1 MSVRN
6 YPENGT
12 CSYVRETWQQDL
24 IGNNLCLLQIHL
36 FHLVSQLAEGSA
48 HSEAPHTFL
57 LLIHCNL
64 RRNRPQIHLG
74 EENRLKITH
83 SSKNVSKL
91 SLEINWI
98 SFHRDDWVS
107 KSLLK
112 ATLSYLFFWK
122 HLMLSFVSVYFQ
134 FLVNSI
140 ILNNY
145 QQHTRLS
152 ELLLC
157 QSLTTIFVFNPNQ
170 NRTIEVVKE
179 SLSNMIFKC
188 HFKVDFC
195 MYFTHNRY
203 I

>member
-1 MSVRN
+1 MKDQSKCYKYIQQGSKSPENFLCQSLLVFCKLYPTQKLPTYLTEISNCQVHSCKLLPYWFSQVEAQRAASPDSNAQKYTCKFKYSILIIISLSPNILIVQFKQNVTMSVRN

-74 EENRLKITH
+74 EENSLKITH

-91 SLEINWI
+91 SLEIN
-98 SFHRDDWVS
+98 
-107 KSLLK
+107 
-112 ATLSYLFFWK
+112 
-122 HLMLSFVSVYFQ
+122 
-134 FLVNSI
+134 
-140 ILNNY
+140 
-145 QQHTRLS
+145 
-152 ELLLC
+152 
-157 QSLTTIFVFNPNQ
+157 
-170 NRTIEVVKE
+170 
-179 SLSNMIFKC
+179 
-188 HFKVDFC
+188 
-195 MYFTHNRY
+195 
-203 I
+203 